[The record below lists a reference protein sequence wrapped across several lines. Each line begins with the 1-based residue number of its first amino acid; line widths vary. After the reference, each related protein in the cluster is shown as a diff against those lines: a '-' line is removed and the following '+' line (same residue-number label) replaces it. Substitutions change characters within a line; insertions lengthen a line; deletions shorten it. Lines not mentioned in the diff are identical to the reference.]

1 MSSKGREAKMKVF
14 VARQPIFNREQQ
26 VFAYELLFRSGLE
39 NFLNEV
45 NGDLATARVITNGF
59 MLVGIETLTAGKRAF
74 INFTA
79 NMLRNE
85 IPTLF
90 PPDLIGVEIL
100 ENVIPN
106 EKILY
111 VCEKLKNS
119 RYLIILDDFIVGKKK
134 NPLVEL
140 ADIIK
145 VDFLTTS
152 KKERADLAQRF
163 AGSRIQLLAEKVE
176 TLADFR
182 EALQLGYSY
191 FQGFFFRRPDIIC
204 RTDIPSHRLTYLRM
218 LQELHREE
226 PNFEE
231 LTRIV
236 VADIS
241 LSYKLL
247 RLVNSAIFGFRSRIN
262 SIKQALVILGLQ
274 EIKKWI
280 ALLALKSLIEDRPE
294 ELMVNSVVRARFGEI
309 IAPAIGLQS
318 RSSEFFLM
326 GLFSMID
333 AFLGCPMEEIIG
345 ELPVSN
351 DIKDALTGGENLF
364 GEVYRLITA
373 YERADWNRVTQCSSR
388 LGLEEENISQF
399 FLKSVEWANQ
409 LFASVFE

>member
-1 MSSKGREAKMKVF
+1 MKVF
-14 VARQPIFNREQQ
+14 VARQPIFDRRQR

-39 NFLNEV
+39 NFYHEK
-45 NGDLATARVITNGF
+45 NGDFATAKVITNSF
-59 MLVGIETLTAGKRAF
+59 MLVGIESLTAGKRAF

-85 IPTLF
+85 IPALF
-90 PPDLIGVEIL
+90 PEELIGVEIL
-100 ENVIPN
+100 EDVEPD

-111 VCEKLKNS
+111 ACEKLKNS
-119 RYLIILDDFIVGKKK
+119 RYLLVLDDFVLSEKKI
-134 NPLVEL
+134 PLVEL
-140 ADIIK
+140 ADILK

-152 KKERADLAQRF
+152 KKERADLAARF
-163 AGSRIQLLAEKVE
+163 AGNRVQLLAEKVE
-176 TLADFR
+176 TITDFR

-191 FQGFFFRRPDIIC
+191 FQGYFFCRPDIIS
-204 RTDIPSHRLTYLRM
+204 RSDIPSHRLTYLRI

-274 EIKKWI
+274 EIKKWVT
-280 ALLALKSLIEDRPE
+280 LLALKAMGDDKPD
-294 ELMVNSVVRARFGEI
+294 ELMVNSVIRARFGEM
-309 IAPAIGLQS
+309 IASVIGLQN

-333 AFLGCPMEEIIG
+333 AFLDRPMAEILG
-345 ELPVSN
+345 ELPISN
-351 DIKDALTGGENLF
+351 DIKDALTGGENLL
-364 GEVYRLITA
+364 GEVYRLMTA
-373 YERADWNRVTQCSSR
+373 YEKADWNLVTQHSGR
-388 LGLEEENISQF
+388 LGLEEENVPQF
-399 FLKSVEWANQ
+399 FLKSVEWTNQ
-409 LFASVFE
+409 LFSSVFE